1 MPAFCPKNYCGWL
14 RPADFWEFYGLSD
27 ETTAQLFRRCY
38 RVHRGLDGA
47 DGRMGDASI
56 LLFPL
61 VLCLENEADCFGR
74 WICGDFMVFR
84 MNAPLKL
91 FAGGNRFMKM
101 YTTINQKQSLIGFLC
116 CSWKGCVGIDY
127 RQGRGW
133 NIITYWKYNTTIST
147 DESFHASYNELENKK
162 LNYSIGYGLSNSYVA
177 GIREKMIWLRCLRAV
192 VDGVNKIMSEIY
204 KNRVKITYLFKLI
217 WTQESRC
224 CQIIWI

>member
-1 MPAFCPKNYCGWL
+1 MAARSATWQPLPL
-14 RPADFWEFYGLSD
+14 RPWHHRRRVYL
-27 ETTAQLFRRCY
+27 RRCVSI
-38 RVHRGLDGA
+38 RWRLRSFARPPLAFLRRRSSPGDGSLSSPERT
-47 DGRMGDASI
+47 GKCPYCP
-56 LLFPL
+56 LL
-61 VLCLENEADCFGR
+61 
-74 WICGDFMVFR
+74 FR

-127 RQGRGW
+127 WQGRGW

-192 VDGVNKIMSEIY
+192 VDGVNKIMSEIF